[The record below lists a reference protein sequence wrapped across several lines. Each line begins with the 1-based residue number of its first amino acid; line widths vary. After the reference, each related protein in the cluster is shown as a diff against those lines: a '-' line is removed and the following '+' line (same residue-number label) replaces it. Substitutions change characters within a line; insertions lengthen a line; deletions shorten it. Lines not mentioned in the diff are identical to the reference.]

1 MRKPVQIPIRDSEK
15 LSNVL
20 IQVDLEKSTTTV
32 LSSFSAW
39 ENLALI
45 LEALALT
52 AQKCKDD
59 GIPEG
64 KVDEAIRE
72 YFAKAFNSYNGNS

>member
-1 MRKPVQIPIRDSEK
+1 MSKQIPIAISDSEK
-15 LSNVL
+15 LSNLL
-20 IQVDLEKSTTTV
+20 IQVNLETSTTIV
-32 LSSFSAW
+32 LSNFSAW

-45 LEALALT
+45 MEALVLT

-72 YFAKAFNSYNGNS
+72 YLSNALISYSGNS